1 MNNSLRNRRE
11 ELGLT
16 QEELAIKSN
25 VSRPTISMIETNS
38 LENIE
43 SKTMLKLATALNCD
57 IGDIFFK
64 ENVVFT
70 QQYDINQNS
79 QEQKE

>member
-1 MNNSLRNRRE
+1 MNNSVRKRRE

-16 QEELAIKSN
+16 QEQLSIKAN

-38 LENIE
+38 LDNIE
-43 SKTMLKLATALNCD
+43 SKTMLKLAIALDCD

-64 ENVVFT
+64 ETVVLT
-70 QQYDINQNS
+70 QQ
-79 QEQKE
+79 EKEKEV

>member
-1 MNNSLRNRRE
+1 MNNSLRQHRE

-16 QEELAIKSN
+16 QEELAIKAN

-38 LENIE
+38 LDNIE
-43 SKTMLKLATALNCD
+43 SKTMLKLAIALNCD

-64 ENVVFT
+64 DVVVLT
-70 QQYDINQNS
+70 QQ
-79 QEQKE
+79 EEKEV

>member
-1 MNNSLRNRRE
+1 MQNSVKEKRE

-16 QEELAIKSN
+16 QEELLIKSG
-25 VSRPTISMIETNS
+25 VSRPTISMIENNA

-43 SKTMLKLATALNCD
+43 SKTMLRLAKALDCD

-64 ENVVFT
+64 EKVVFT
-70 QQYDINQNS
+70 QQNNE
-79 QEQKE
+79 QE

>member
-1 MNNSLRNRRE
+1 MKNKVRQRRE

-16 QEELAIKSN
+16 QEELSIKSN

-43 SKTMLKLATALNCD
+43 SKTMLKLAIALECD

-64 ENVVFT
+64 ENVVLT
-70 QQYDINQNS
+70 QQN
-79 QEQKE
+79 K

>member
-1 MNNSLRNRRE
+1 MNNRVKEFRQNQ
-11 ELGLT
+11 GLS
-16 QEELAIKSN
+16 QEELSIKSG

-38 LENIE
+38 LDNIE
-43 SKTMLKLATALNCD
+43 SKTMLKLAKALNCD

-70 QQYDINQNS
+70 QQSEGN
-79 QEQKE
+79 

>member
-1 MNNSLRNRRE
+1 MNNSVKKYRE
-11 ELGLT
+11 EKGWT
-16 QEELAIKSN
+16 QEELSIKSG

-70 QQYDINQNS
+70 QQDNDDVQ
-79 QEQKE
+79 

>member
-1 MNNSLRNRRE
+1 MNNSVKKRRE
-11 ELGLT
+11 ELGMT
-16 QEELAIKSN
+16 QNELAIKSN

-43 SKTMLKLATALNCD
+43 SKTMLKLAVALDCD

-70 QQYDINQNS
+70 QQED
-79 QEQKE
+79 

>member
-1 MNNSLRNRRE
+1 MQNSVKSRRE
-11 ELGLT
+11 ELGMT
-16 QEELAIKSN
+16 QEELANKSN

-43 SKTMLKLATALNCD
+43 SKTMLKLAIALDCD

-64 ENVVFT
+64 ENVVLT
-70 QQYDINQNS
+70 QR
-79 QEQKE
+79 QEGV

>member
-1 MNNSLRNRRE
+1 MNNSVKKRRE
-11 ELGLT
+11 ELGMT
-16 QEELAIKSN
+16 QNELAIKSN

-43 SKTMLKLATALNCD
+43 SKTMLKLAVALDCD

-70 QQYDINQNS
+70 QQKD
-79 QEQKE
+79 

>member
-1 MNNSLRNRRE
+1 MNNSVKKRRE
-11 ELGLT
+11 EMGLT
-16 QEELAIKSN
+16 QEELSLKAN

-43 SKTMLKLATALNCD
+43 SKTMLKLAIALECD

-70 QQYDINQNS
+70 QQKE
-79 QEQKE
+79 QE

>member
-1 MNNSLRNRRE
+1 MNNSVKKKRE
-11 ELGLT
+11 ELKMT
-16 QEELAIKSN
+16 QEELALKSG
-25 VSRPTISMIETNS
+25 VSRTTISMIENNS
-38 LENIE
+38 LNNIE

-70 QQYDINQNS
+70 QQ
-79 QEQKE
+79 

>member
-1 MNNSLRNRRE
+1 MKNSLRQRRE

-16 QEELAIKSN
+16 QEELSIKAN

-38 LENIE
+38 LDNIE
-43 SKTMLKLATALNCD
+43 SKTMLKLAIALNCD

-64 ENVVFT
+64 DVVVLT
-70 QQYDINQNS
+70 QQVED
-79 QEQKE
+79 KEV

>member
-1 MNNSLRNRRE
+1 MNNSVRKRRE

-16 QEELAIKSN
+16 QEELSIKAN

-38 LENIE
+38 LDNIE
-43 SKTMLKLATALNCD
+43 SKTMLKLAIALDCD

-64 ENVVFT
+64 ETVVLT
-70 QQYDINQNS
+70 QQ
-79 QEQKE
+79 KEKEVK

>member
-1 MNNSLRNRRE
+1 MQNSVKEKRE

-16 QEELAIKSN
+16 QEELSIKSG
-25 VSRPTISMIETNS
+25 VSRPTISMIENNA

-43 SKTMLKLATALNCD
+43 SKTMLRLAKAVDCD

-64 ENVVFT
+64 EKVVFT
-70 QQYDINQNS
+70 QQNNE
-79 QEQKE
+79 QE

>member
-1 MNNSLRNRRE
+1 MNNSVRKYRE

-16 QEELAIKSN
+16 QEQLAQKSG

-38 LENIE
+38 LDNIE

-64 ENVVFT
+64 ETVVLT
-70 QQYDINQNS
+70 QQ
-79 QEQKE
+79 EGE